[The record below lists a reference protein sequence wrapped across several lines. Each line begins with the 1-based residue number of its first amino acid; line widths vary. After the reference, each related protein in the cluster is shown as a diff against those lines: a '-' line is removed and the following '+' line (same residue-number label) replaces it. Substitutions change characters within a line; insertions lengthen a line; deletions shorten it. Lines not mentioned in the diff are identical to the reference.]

1 MQARRRRKLPD
12 DSGGGGGG
20 GQHIWPG
27 QAPFYFRLVNR
38 APPMSQDPRRD
49 YSFIH
54 RGEDTLGICSLTC
67 LDVLLTLY
75 DQECSR
81 SCWCERFGG
90 ADPPHNV
97 PGLAGDLDLVKHHFP
112 SSWPR

>member
-20 GQHIWPG
+20 GQHILAWAG
-27 QAPFYFRLVNR
+27 LVLFQPR
-38 APPMSQDPRRD
+38 ELGPPMSQDPRRD

-54 RGEDTLGICSLTC
+54 GGEDTLAICSLTC
-67 LDVLLTLY
+67 LDVRLTPY

-97 PGLAGDLDLVKHHFP
+97 PGLAGDLDLVKQHFL